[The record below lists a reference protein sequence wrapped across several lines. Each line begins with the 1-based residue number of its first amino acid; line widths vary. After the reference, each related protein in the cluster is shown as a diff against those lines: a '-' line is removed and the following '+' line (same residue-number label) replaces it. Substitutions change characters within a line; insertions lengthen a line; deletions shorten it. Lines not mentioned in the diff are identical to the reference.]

1 MQYKDAS
8 VKVIT
13 TNPMSV
19 ESFKG
24 SIRKAADD
32 ADTTLKKEGIT
43 EEKKTEEV
51 EYREETSAVLKEQR
65 ELAVTLSRGRG
76 PEFNVTIT
84 LII

>member
-24 SIRKAADD
+24 SIGKAADD

-51 EYREETSAVLKEQR
+51 E
-65 ELAVTLSRGRG
+65 
-76 PEFNVTIT
+76 
-84 LII
+84 